1 MNQHWQYSPP
11 MVQPVFQVV
20 YLSPCQWCMDM
31 NGSPFCVGHIVPSR
45 FQQYLAPS
53 QQYYQLPIQEYQSRS
68 PSWGPCRNQHQ
79 RFHWAEAP
87 SHNHK
92 KPGSSRRV
100 AEDCSFGI
108 DSGHACIG
116 ADESPGIGMVWRT
129 PPKNPLIV
137 DRNLFHQI
145 RYSPYRRNHRPRMT
159 RDVEVNP
166 TADTRDG
173 VDTSVYAIHTN
184 STSVLPSNLYLIHF
198 INNSCRRGNGNNTI
212 SIDRSC

>member
-1 MNQHWQYSPP
+1 MNQHGQYSLS
-11 MVQPVFQVV
+11 MVQPVFHP
-20 YLSPCQWCMDM
+20 SPCQWCMDM
-31 NGSPFCVGHIVPSR
+31 NGLPFCVGHIVPSR

-137 DRNLFHQI
+137 DRNLTQQI

-159 RDVEVNP
+159 RDVEVDLS
-166 TADTRDG
+166 ADTHDE
-173 VDTSVYAIHTN
+173 VDLSVYVIRIENTE
-184 STSVLPSNLYLIHF
+184 STSISLSILYINHL
-198 INNSCRRGNGNNTI
+198 INNSCRRGDGNNTI
-212 SIDRSC
+212 DIG